1 MVILFVKTKYFL
13 KVGFSI
19 SKKIGNS
26 VVRNRTKRRLREAFR
41 SLIPEL
47 NKKYNYIVVA
57 REAAAT
63 ATYSELLNA
72 TRALLKKADMFV
84 SENRGKE
91 R

>member
-26 VVRNRTKRRLREAFR
+26 VVRNRTKRRLKEAFR
-41 SLIPEL
+41 SLIPDL

-57 REAAAT
+57 RDAAA
-63 ATYSELLNA
+63 AAKYRELLNA
-72 TRALLKKADMFV
+72 TTALLKRAGMFV
-84 SENRGKE
+84 SENRGAEK
-91 R
+91 